1 MRLTKKR
8 EKKINN
14 ATNTKEDMA
23 KGTSELKKKQNVH
36 QITKVHQLLTDWFP
50 SQKIQGKINNFLESR
65 TNQAKFKEKW
75 KSYRDTNHSYKKK
88 INS

>member
-23 KGTSELKKKQNVH
+23 KGTSELK
-36 QITKVHQLLTDWFP
+36 TKCTSDYKGTSV
-50 SQKIQGKINNFLESR
+50 IN
-65 TNQAKFKEKW
+65 
-75 KSYRDTNHSYKKK
+75 
-88 INS
+88 

>member
-23 KGTSELKKKQNVH
+23 KGTSELKK
-36 QITKVHQLLTDWFP
+36 TKCTSDYKGTSV
-50 SQKIQGKINNFLESR
+50 IN
-65 TNQAKFKEKW
+65 
-75 KSYRDTNHSYKKK
+75 
-88 INS
+88 